1 MDGNGSMNLRNW
13 GFLERATT
21 TLKSHL
27 GLQLMSSM
35 AEKPLFGG
43 DVHDHHDVIPSGV
56 MASINGGPFH
66 HHRVGGISESHI
78 PIDYTR
84 DNWMNHG
91 REKYVDSLP
100 GNQHHGYYQLN
111 YGLLPMASS
120 THSIQMSQQI
130 NIDKNENFIPQME
143 EVSKEGE
150 NGGNGG
156 ALNKKRGGGKVPKSL
171 TKEKKPKI
179 RAPRAPRE
187 VSSPSVQRARA
198 PKKRAE
204 VVINGIN
211 MDISGI
217 PIPVCSCTGTP
228 QQCYRWG
235 SGGWQSACCTTGMSV
250 YPLPMSTKRR
260 GARIAGR
267 KMSIGAFKK
276 VLEKLSSE
284 GYNFSNPINLKSYWA
299 KHGTNK
305 FVTIR

>member
-13 GFLERATT
+13 ARVFDPPTST
-21 TLKSHL
+21 HKSHMS
-27 GLQLMSSM
+27 LQLMPSVD
-35 AEKPLFGG
+35 EKALLGGGG
-43 DVHDHHDVIPSGV
+43 DHHHHHHPSPV
-56 MASINGGPFH
+56 MASTNGGPYH
-66 HHRVGGISESHI
+66 HHRVGGISEPHI
-78 PIDYTR
+78 DMDY
-84 DNWMNHG
+84 WMIHN
-91 REKYVDSLP
+91 REKYFNLVSQNHP
-100 GNQHHGYYQLN
+100 HSYYQPN
-111 YGLLPMASS
+111 YGVSPETSS
-120 THSIQMSQQI
+120 AHSIQTSQQI
-130 NIDKNENFIPQME
+130 NLPKIENVIPEIE
-143 EVSKEGE
+143 ETCEE
-150 NGGNGG
+150 RDNGCNNSG
-156 ALNKKRGGGKVPKSL
+156 AVVKKRGGSKILKSPP
-171 TKEKKPKI
+171 KEKKPRT
-179 RAPRAPRE
+179 RAPRPPKDE
-187 VSSPSVQRARA
+187 STPSGHRSRA

-217 PIPVCSCTGTP
+217 PIPVCSCTGNS

-235 SGGWQSACCTTGMSV
+235 SGGWQSACCTTGLSM

-284 GYNFSNPINLKSYWA
+284 GYNFSNPIDLRSYWA